1 MRISTRG
8 RYALRFMAD
17 LAQCCVSGDK
27 NVALKDI
34 SARQDISIKYLE
46 QIVSR
51 LCKNGLVIS
60 SRGPQGGYRLAKP
73 AEEYTIGAILRA
85 IEGSMAPVAC
95 LADAE
100 NRCERRD
107 SCSTLRFWTGLD
119 EVINQYVDSVTLA
132 DLISQDGCPTDLSG
146 ECHTD

>member
-8 RYALRFMAD
+8 RYALRFMVD
-17 LAQCCVSGDK
+17 LAQSCTSGDK

-34 SARQDISIKYLE
+34 SARQDISVKYLE

-51 LCKNGLVIS
+51 LCKTGLVIS

-73 AEEYTIGAILRA
+73 AEQYTVGSILRA

-95 LADAE
+95 LADVQ
-100 NRCERRD
+100 NQCERRD
-107 SCSTLRFWTGLD
+107 ACSTLRFWTGLD
-119 EVINQYVDSVTLA
+119 EVINRYVDSVTLA
-132 DLISQDGCPTDLSG
+132 DLISQDGCPMDCIG
-146 ECHTD
+146 